1 MQRRTANQRSLPP
14 TWKPVPAQPT
24 PSSSSVLLLLLL
36 FCPAPVAVLV
46 ECQSQC
52 FSGDHSGRPQALQGP
67 DGRGAFLLSR
77 RQVISNLHLATNTA
91 IRSSAS
97 PRVVAASALRT
108 RPRTPAHC
116 PVVPLSH
123 CPHCP
128 FGQHHT
134 AALAAPSHRAAIPA
148 VLSHLGAS
156 SSASSSAA
164 FLPACLAPT
173 CISSDTPLHPSTF
186 LRFFAPS
193 PSPALKQAS
202 SPAVAWTAP
211 RVTATATATVT
222 ATATAAAPPKR
233 KRSTGGMA
241 GLESSPGSIIDDEH
255 GDHDKKRQP
264 GVKRACN
271 ECRQQKE
278 ALGLFERGNYAD
290 NIFQLQQL
298 RCDVVQ
304 DPFQSCSRCN
314 RLKLQ
319 CKIESNF
326 KRIGKRSKHAEM
338 EKEIERL
345 RRNINRAKA
354 QGFAP
359 GDEDED
365 LNSPIAY
372 SNPTHTHTHTRNP
385 SLMGSDEAVS
395 SLLHLKRGGS
405 YNVPRY
411 THELENIQL
420 TEDNVTNLFNEFFAF
435 YHPFL
440 PFLNPQ
446 QSPDQYYQQHP
457 LLFWS
462 IIAVAGRRFS
472 PQNAP
477 NLLNNLSGPLTR
489 FLWSTIGE
497 VPSNYY
503 VVKGMCLLCTW
514 PLPTSTTT
522 SDPTHILCGVMLKTA
537 TGIGLHRPNHIQD
550 FSRVSV
556 ELNKEQL
563 SDRVT
568 TWAVCNI
575 VAQAVGTGYGQP
587 ASTLYDWTLA
597 LRPGD
602 DSAYQLSRE
611 LEARLQIERFC
622 DKVSKEMYSNASDPR
637 GVAGD
642 EHRAML
648 MRVYRRDYGELH
660 ASIMSQQLGPIVNLH
675 LRAAALHMRL
685 AGFFDSS
692 KTPGYMDDLMGLWR
706 ATTGFLD
713 EVLEIDNVTTPRE
726 TVVGT
731 LLLYATNYIQQMLV
745 AAGFALLKL
754 MRSFFA
760 KTIDFHRGRSL
771 FHSTIQAIRATSVV
785 NNDLQWRLAELMV
798 QMWNG
803 ARLDSNQASFNST
816 DDAPIKM
823 DDSLQL
829 KVRCRHSM
837 SLVFDSVWRWRE
849 DYQALGRGS
858 LDVKQPTNPDSAN
871 ESSASSTHLDSTL
884 MPSHALQPANLL
896 TANGALT
903 PGATGLSAPS
913 SAPNSMMGGINYG
926 DANYDFFD
934 PQHWMLDGLLDFNYT
949 FVPPMEGA

>member
-1 MQRRTANQRSLPP
+1 MDG
-14 TWKPVPAQPT
+14 
-24 PSSSSVLLLLLL
+24 PSIM
-36 FCPAPVAVLV
+36 AA
-46 ECQSQC
+46 
-52 FSGDHSGRPQALQGP
+52 GG
-67 DGRGAFLLSR
+67 
-77 RQVISNLHLATNTA
+77 
-91 IRSSAS
+91 
-97 PRVVAASALRT
+97 AASMSPT
-108 RPRTPAHC
+108 S
-116 PVVPLSH
+116 PVSSRH
-123 CPHCP
+123 GH
-128 FGQHHT
+128 GN
-134 AALAAPSHRAAIPA
+134 SN
-148 VLSHLGAS
+148 GAN
-156 SSASSSAA
+156 
-164 FLPACLAPT
+164 
-173 CISSDTPLHPSTF
+173 
-186 LRFFAPS
+186 
-193 PSPALKQAS
+193 
-202 SPAVAWTAP
+202 
-211 RVTATATATVT
+211 
-222 ATATAAAPPKR
+222 KR
-233 KRSTGGMA
+233 KRSSMA
-241 GLESSPGSIIDDEH
+241 GLESSPGSGLD
-255 GDHDKKRQP
+255 DHDADHEKKRQP

-271 ECRQQKE
+271 ECRQQK
-278 ALGLFERGNYAD
+278 
-290 NIFQLQQL
+290 L

-304 DPFQSCSRCN
+304 EPFQSCSRCN
-314 RLKLQ
+314 RLKLE

-326 KRIGKRSKHAEM
+326 KRVGKRSKHAEM
-338 EKEIERL
+338 EKEIDRL
-345 RRNINRAKA
+345 RRNIARAKS
-354 QGFAP
+354 QGFVP
-359 GDEDED
+359 DDD
-365 LNSPIAY
+365 DNVNSPITP
-372 SNPTHTHTHTRNP
+372 SNPTYTHTHTRNP

-395 SLLHLKRGGS
+395 SLLHLKRGGN

-411 THELENIQL
+411 THELENVQL
-420 TEDNVTNLFNEFFAF
+420 TEENVNNLFNEFFAF

-446 QSPDQYYQQHP
+446 QAPDLYYQQHP

-462 IIAVAGRRFS
+462 IVSVAARRFS
-472 PQNAP
+472 PVNVP

-514 PLPTSTTT
+514 PLPTSTTS
-522 SDPTHILCGVMLKTA
+522 SDPTHILCGVMMKTA

-575 VAQAVGTGYGQP
+575 VAQSVGTGYGQP

-602 DSAYQLSRE
+602 DSAFQLSRE

-648 MRVYRRDYGELH
+648 MRVYRRDYAELH
-660 ASIMSQQLGPIVNLH
+660 ASILSQELGPIINLH
-675 LRAAALHMRL
+675 LRAGALHMRL

-706 ATTGFLD
+706 ATTSFLD
-713 EVLEIDNVTTPRE
+713 DVLEIDKVTSPRE
-726 TVVGT
+726 TMGGT
-731 LLLYATNYIQQMLV
+731 VLLHCSNYIGQMMV

-760 KTIDFHRGRSL
+760 KTIDFQRGRTL
-771 FHSTIQAIRATSVV
+771 FHQTIRAIRATSVV

-803 ARLDSNQASFNST
+803 ARLDNNQQSFNSN
-816 DDAPIKM
+816 DDSPIQM

-849 DYQALGRGS
+849 DFQAMGRGTI
-858 LDVKQPTNPDSAN
+858 DVAAKQPTNPDSAN
-871 ESSASSTHLDSTL
+871 ESSASSTHMDSTL
-884 MPSHALQPANLL
+884 VPSHTLPPSSLL
-896 TANGALT
+896 NTNTNGSLT
-903 PGATGLSAPS
+903 PGATGLSAAS
-913 SAPNSMMGGINYG
+913 SAQNSMMGMAAYDNT
-926 DANYDFFD
+926 NYDFFD
-934 PQHWMLDGLLDFNYT
+934 PQHWMLDGLLDFNYS
-949 FVPPMEGA
+949 FVPPLEGA